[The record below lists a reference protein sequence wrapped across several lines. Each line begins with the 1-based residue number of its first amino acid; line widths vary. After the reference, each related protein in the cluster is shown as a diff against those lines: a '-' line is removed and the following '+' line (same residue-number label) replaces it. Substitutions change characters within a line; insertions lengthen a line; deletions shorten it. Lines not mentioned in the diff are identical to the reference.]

1 MNCPTHPQNVLGL
14 PLLLTTLLILIPLV
28 PHLAQTQE
36 VSFKP
41 GYIYTV
47 AGYGVGGSNF
57 GSAVNL
63 YRPTGLAI
71 GPRSYIFICD
81 TGANIVYQMDP
92 WNIVDPLIGDGIP
105 GFEGDGGP
113 RDIARVHSPT
123 AVATDGTGKIY
134 IADAG
139 NHRIRLVDLRNDVVQ
154 TIAGNGRP
162 SAGEENVPALQA
174 GLTWPAGLALDIKGN
189 LYIADAGDH
198 RIRKLSPDGFL
209 TTYAGTGS
217 PGFSGDEGP
226 AQQAQLNTPTALLA
240 DTEGGLYVVDQ
251 GNQRIRYITPQGTI
265 RTVLGGGKED
275 PQGVPP
281 LQVRLREPRGI
292 AFPEKG
298 KLLIT
303 DGSRVLI
310 WDEKD
315 QVSVLMGNDLPGFAV
330 DEGPAKEAKF
340 RDPWGIVFEQAFRR
354 IIVADRLNGMIRS
367 LEGKDFLRTVVGGQ
381 LGDGGAAT
389 DAKVT
394 EPRNVLFKGGGT
406 FLIADTG
413 NHRVR
418 RVLRDGSIQTVAG
431 NGDLLLV
438 DTTKALECG
447 LGEPE
452 GLALSPDGNWFIT
465 DRELNVIWRVTP
477 EGMIHRIAG
486 TGQPGFAPPGIL
498 AREASLKEPC
508 GLAYDSQGNL
518 YFTERGNHRVCR
530 ITREGKLE
538 VIAGTGE
545 PGIAKEG
552 ESLKTTRLKEPAG
565 LALGPDGRLFVAE
578 AGNHRIIALNLKEDR
593 LTIVAGTG
601 QAGQSPEGL
610 QAQETSLNHPEGI
623 TVDGAG
629 NLFISDTLNH
639 RVLRVNPEGRVK
651 ILAGTGQPG
660 FTGDEGPAQSASLY
674 EPRGLALDSEGNLL
688 VADTLNHR
696 IRLIAQVAEVK
707 PTYITGD
714 LNGDGKVDLRDVLLA
729 MRIAVGLVKPSPL
742 QTLAGD
748 VAPVQVFADARR
760 VGDGRITLL
769 DVIRLLRRV
778 AGLEKQQW
786 P

>member
-1 MNCPTHPQNVLGL
+1 MSS
-14 PLLLTTLLILIPLV
+14 IPL
-28 PHLAQTQE
+28 LAQTQE
-36 VSFKP
+36 PSFKP

-47 AGYGVGGSNF
+47 AGFGVGGSNF

-63 YRPTGLAI
+63 YRPTGLAV
-71 GPRSYIFICD
+71 GPRSYIYICD

-113 RDIARVHSPT
+113 REIARVHSPT
-123 AVATDGTGKIY
+123 AVTTDGMGKIY

-139 NHRIRLVDLRNDVVQ
+139 NHRIRLVDLQNNLVQ

-174 GLTWPAGLALDIKGN
+174 GLTWPAGLALDRKGN

-226 AQQAQLNTPTALLA
+226 AQQAQLNTPISLLT

-251 GNQRIRYITPQGTI
+251 GNRRIRYITPQGII
-265 RTVLGGGKED
+265 RTVLGGGQED

-303 DGSRVLI
+303 DGPRVLL

-315 QVSVLMGNDLPGFAV
+315 QVSVLMGNDLTGFAV
-330 DEGPAKEAKF
+330 DEGPAKSAKF
-340 RDPWGIVFEQAFRR
+340 RDPWGIVVERAFHR

-381 LGDGGAAT
+381 LGDEGAAT

-418 RVLRDGSIQTVAG
+418 KVLRDGSIQTAAG

-438 DTTKALECG
+438 DSAKALECG

-452 GLALSPDGNWFIT
+452 GLALSPNGDWFIT
-465 DRELNVIWRVTP
+465 DRELNVIWKVTP
-477 EGMIHRIAG
+477 EGIIHRIAG
-486 TGQPGFAPPGIL
+486 TGQPGFAPSGTP
-498 AREASLKEPC
+498 ARSADLKDPC
-508 GLAYDSQGNL
+508 GIAYDPQGGL

-530 ITREGKLE
+530 ITPDGKLE
-538 VIAGTGE
+538 VVAGTGE
-545 PGIAKEG
+545 PGMAKEG
-552 ESLKTTRLKEPAG
+552 ESLKTAPLNEPAG
-565 LALGPDGRLFVAE
+565 LAFGPDGRLYVAE

-593 LTIVAGTG
+593 LTLVAGTG
-601 QAGQSPEGL
+601 QAGQTPEGGP
-610 QAQETSLNHPEGI
+610 ARETHLNHPEGVTI
-623 TVDGAG
+623 DEAG

-639 RVLRVNPEGRVK
+639 RVLRVNPKGYVEV
-651 ILAGTGQPG
+651 LAGTGQPG
-660 FTGDEGPAQSASLY
+660 REGDEGPAKSAGLY
-674 EPRGLALDSEGNLL
+674 EPRGLALDNEGNLL
-688 VADTLNHR
+688 IADTLNHR
-696 IRLIAQVAEVK
+696 VRLIAQVAEVK
-707 PTYITGD
+707 PTYISGD

-729 MRIAVGLVKPSPL
+729 MRIAVGLIKPSSL
-742 QTLAGD
+742 QILAGD

-769 DVIRLLRRV
+769 DVLRLLRRV
-778 AGLEKQQW
+778 AGLKKQPW